1 MIITLWVIPIT
12 ALVAATMHLMNRWRQ
27 LTPRDLGNRAPH
39 RALALAETDAGP
51 ELQPTRLR
59 RTGSVERSS
68 RGECDPIETSNAVDL
83 SGPIENLLP
92 QGNLEQLCR
101 EARVGKLSVFPTIPG
116 PRSQRGESPKV
127 LVEFERGAIV
137 DYPAFLRLQHRLSA
151 LVGRPVDLYAK
162 GKSTPNAL
170 GKPHLPARV
179 LYTAPS

>member
-27 LTPRDLGNRAPH
+27 LAPRDLGNRPL

-59 RTGSVERSS
+59 RTGSGEASS
-68 RGECDPIETSNAVDL
+68 RDECDPIETLNAVDP

-92 QGNLEQLCR
+92 QGNLDQLCR
-101 EARVGKLSVFPTIPG
+101 EARVSKLSVFLTTPA
-116 PRSQRGESPKV
+116 PRSQRGENPKV
-127 LVEFERGAIV
+127 LVEFETGAIV
-137 DYPAFLRLQHRLSA
+137 DYPAFLRLQHRLST

-162 GKSTPNAL
+162 GKRTPNAL
-170 GKPHLPARV
+170 RKPHLPARV
-179 LYTAPS
+179 LYPVPS